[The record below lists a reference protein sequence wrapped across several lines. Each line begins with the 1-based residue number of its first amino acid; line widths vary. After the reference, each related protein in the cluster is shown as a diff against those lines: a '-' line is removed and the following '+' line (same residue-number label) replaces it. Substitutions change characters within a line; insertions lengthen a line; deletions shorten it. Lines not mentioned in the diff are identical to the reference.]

1 MLIGEVNHFFLKLMR
16 GLTSNSKTHQL
27 VYLLKECR
35 STGVTSHS

>member
-1 MLIGEVNHFFLKLMR
+1 MWLGEVNHFFEVDE

-27 VYLLKECR
+27 VNLLKECR